1 MYSDKIAY
9 YRKKNLLTQEALA
22 EKLNVSR
29 QTITKWEGG
38 LISPSLEYLIDL
50 SDIFGTTI
58 DSLVKDNDCI
68 SDKYEILDTDELSH
82 FIVEAKQNTYANKN
96 NKILPLRSGSHD
108 YLYKNNQYTYCDS
121 FFGSSQFSG
130 QEIVYQSDEVC
141 WSMNYYG
148 KVTDDHFSG
157 DFLKQ
162 ALSHIHVDQPFRG
175 PELYT
180 KGDYIYICHVT
191 GDLFH
196 FNGEEKIYYQSK
208 PIYEC
213 LFHGGIIK

>member
-1 MYSDKIAY
+1 M
-9 YRKKNLLTQEALA
+9 
-22 EKLNVSR
+22 
-29 QTITKWEGG
+29 
-38 LISPSLEYLIDL
+38 
-50 SDIFGTTI
+50 
-58 DSLVKDNDCI
+58 
-68 SDKYEILDTDELSH
+68 
-82 FIVEAKQNTYANKN
+82 
-96 NKILPLRSGSHD
+96 PLRSGSHD